1 MTSTTAESIRDRL
14 APAPGID
21 FGAAILIFLGVDACI
36 VVALCIALAPQALA
50 VVVPVTLAAPFLIG
64 GAINALCWA
73 PWARRYPARP
83 QRHDAVVK
91 KNESFT
97 LGRFVALNNAVH
109 LAADADHLHL
119 IPCLLLRLGGAKVIS
134 LPWSR
139 ITRLGPSGFSASA
152 PVRATI
158 DGRSIR
164 GPGWC
169 LSIAPQHPQAGARP

>member
-1 MTSTTAESIRDRL
+1 MTAPPAESVRDRL

-36 VVALCIALAPQALA
+36 VIALCIALAPQALA
-50 VVVPVTLAAPFLIG
+50 VVVPVTLAMPFLIG

-83 QRHDAVVK
+83 QRPGAVVK

-109 LAADADHLHL
+109 LAVDAEHLHL

-139 ITRLGPSGFSASA
+139 ITRLGPPAFSPSA
-152 PVRATI
+152 QALATI
-158 DGRSIR
+158 DARSIR
-164 GPGWC
+164 GPAWS
-169 LSIAPQHPQAGARP
+169 LALARQD